1 MKKSLSK
8 KATIYSII
16 LGLLT
21 LAATALPFQYIPNN
35 SVTLFTAIFG
45 TRSLQPLTFTNTI
58 ATHLTNGGA
67 GFIAVQILS
76 WSIVAFL
83 FSALINAVINLIL
96 LNNPHNLF
104 LIAFRNYYTYFHIA
118 ISTITATV
126 ITVWTLATLMIYGA
140 ETFINFGIALS
151 VFSLLAIA
159 QVSVASTCLKNSN
172 VKIEITAYNKEVVTN
187 I

>member
-1 MKKSLSK
+1 MRKSLSR

-58 ATHLTNGGA
+58 ATHLTNGGV
-67 GFIAVQILS
+67 GFIIVQILS

-104 LIAFRNYYTYFHIA
+104 LIAFRNYYAYFHIA
-118 ISTITATV
+118 ISVIAATT
-126 ITVWTLATLMIYGA
+126 ITVWSLATLMIYGA
-140 ETFINFGIALS
+140 ETIINFGIALS
-151 VFSLLAIA
+151 IISLLAIA
-159 QVSVASTCLKNSN
+159 QTSVSSTCLKNSN
-172 VKIEITAYNKEVVTN
+172 VKIEITAYNKEVATT